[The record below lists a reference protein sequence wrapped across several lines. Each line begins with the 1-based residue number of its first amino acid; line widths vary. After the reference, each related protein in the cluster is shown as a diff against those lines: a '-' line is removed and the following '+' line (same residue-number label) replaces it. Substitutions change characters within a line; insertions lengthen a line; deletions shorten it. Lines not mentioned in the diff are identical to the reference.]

1 MNEPWLIYL
10 VIFVCAALAAQ
21 QLQVGLAGLLG
32 GQKRQRRRLIDLT
45 APPAAAPE
53 TLRRRATRRSAF
65 VIWWDRLRRQSGTQA
80 STGALAGWGGG
91 LCLLLLLF
99 LPLPGLGAR
108 LAASVLVAAL
118 LVVQYLRFKRARRM
132 ARFGEQLPEVLDLIV
147 RSLRAGHPLPVSL
160 SLVAR
165 EAPEPAGP
173 EFALVVDEMN
183 YGRSI
188 GEALDGLHHR
198 VGHPELAFI
207 VAAVSIAN
215 QTGGNL
221 GEILARLSRML
232 RERFRLARR
241 VRALTA
247 EGRFSGYALSVLPVA
262 LFGLT
267 NLVSATYY
275 AEFWT
280 NPVSTKVMGA
290 AIGLLLVGNLIIY
303 RLVNFK
309 V

>member
-1 MNEPWLIYL
+1 MNEPWLTYL
-10 VIFVCAALAAQ
+10 VIFLCAALAAQ
-21 QLQVGLAGLLG
+21 QLHAGLAGLRG
-32 GQKRQRRRLIDLT
+32 SRKRQRRRLTDL
-45 APPAAAPE
+45 AAPASASTE
-53 TLRRRATRRSAF
+53 TLRRRAARQSALA
-65 VIWWDRLRRQSGTQA
+65 IRWDRLRRQSGTQA
-80 STGALAGWGGG
+80 SSAALAGWGALLG
-91 LCLLLLLF
+91 LVLLIA

-108 LAASVLVAAL
+108 IAASLLGAFL
-118 LVVQYLRFKRARRM
+118 LVVQYLRFKRARRL

-165 EAPEPAGP
+165 EAPAPAGP

-247 EGRFSGYALSVLPVA
+247 EGRFSGYALSVLPIA

-275 AEFWT
+275 AEFWS
-280 NPVSTKVMGA
+280 NPVSTKVMGV
-290 AIGLLLVGNLIIY
+290 AIGLLLVGNAIIY